1 MTYQKYLNIMGKKA
15 LEQNLE
21 KEAIKLLVLELS
33 KMDGATFFAKLNE
46 EIPDDLK
53 NVYDHAIYLYLNHHL
68 PVQHIIGYT
77 YFYGYKIKVN
87 DKVLIPRPETE
98 ELVSYVMQTY
108 DDVFNGKYVDLVDV
122 GTGSGAIAIALAK
135 EEPKF
140 KIVATDIS
148 EDALLVAKENAL
160 QNNAKIEFIK
170 GNMLEP
176 LIEKNLK
183 FDILVSNPPYIPNDE
198 YVDDIVKNN
207 EPNIALFG
215 GSDGMYFYNEI
226 LSKANKILR
235 DKNIILFEH
244 SYSKK
249 KEMLALAKKYFPKG
263 KVEVIQ
269 DLNGKDRFTIIVNH
283 SNVYR

>member
-1 MTYQKYLNIMGKKA
+1 MKK
-15 LEQNLE
+15 
-21 KEAIKLLVLELS
+21 
-33 KMDGATFFAKLNE
+33 
-46 EIPDDLK
+46 LK

-108 DDVFNGKYVDLVDV
+108 DDVFNGKHVDLVDV

-183 FDILVSNPPYIPNDE
+183 FDILVSNPPYIPDDE